1 MRKAMAAKS
10 LEKLEKQQHD
20 SEKQMATLK
29 QEELDE
35 IRARSGQLEA
45 EAAAAEEAG
54 DLELEGEQR
63 DEYNQLKAQVD
74 CR

>member
-29 QEELDE
+29 QELDE

-45 EAAAAEEAG
+45 EGAAAEEAG

-63 DEYNQLKAQVD
+63 REYNQLKAQVD